1 MYWAWWPATDTMNFI
16 HKFAKALASLL
27 PDTQAEREASFLAA
41 SVDHADLEYRLQ
53 NIASNYLS
61 LYPAGSGR

>member
-1 MYWAWWPATDTMNFI
+1 MNLI
-16 HKFAKALASLL
+16 QKIAKALASFL

-53 NIASNYLS
+53 NIARNDLS
-61 LYPAGSGR
+61 LDPAGSGR

>member
-1 MYWAWWPATDTMNFI
+1 MNFI
-16 HKFAKALASLL
+16 QKIAKALASFL

-41 SVDHADLEYRLQ
+41 AVDHADLEYRLQ
-53 NIASNYLS
+53 NIASSYLS

>member
-1 MYWAWWPATDTMNFI
+1 MNFLQN
-16 HKFAKALASLL
+16 LARAIDSFL

-41 SVDHADLEYRLQ
+41 AVDHADLEYRLQ
-53 NIASNYLS
+53 NIASNYLA